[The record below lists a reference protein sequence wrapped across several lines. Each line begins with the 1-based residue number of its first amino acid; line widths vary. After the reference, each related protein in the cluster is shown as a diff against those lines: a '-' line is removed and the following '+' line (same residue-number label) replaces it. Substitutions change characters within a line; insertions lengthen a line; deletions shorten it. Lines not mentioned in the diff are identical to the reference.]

1 MDDAVRA
8 LALEQH
14 TVSEM
19 AKLLKGNNKEDF
31 VDLTHG
37 GRLILLFTDQEHSE
51 VKADYEAAKAAGI
64 DMSGVQWLVKEEVWN
79 VSTTLWRLFT
89 STQC

>member
-1 MDDAVRA
+1 MAAKFTEFRRLQKERGVDDAVRA

-37 GRLILLFTDQEHSE
+37 GRLTAVCIIS
-51 VKADYEAAKAAGI
+51 
-64 DMSGVQWLVKEEVWN
+64 
-79 VSTTLWRLFT
+79 
-89 STQC
+89 